1 MIRPKQFWRLLQIQ
15 RVLVKHGL
23 VEVIK
28 ATHLFRPLRFLFYL
42 FPSNWFVDKNKP
54 LGARIREALEELG
67 PVFIKFG
74 QAISTRIDLLPPD
87 IAVELVKLQDAVP
100 PFDSTEAKALIEAAY
115 GESVETVFAEFD
127 TQPLAAASIAQVHAA
142 TLKSGEEVVV
152 KVLRPGVD
160 ELVKRDVDVLK
171 DIAQLAKNY
180 WEGAKRFRPVEVV
193 EEYEK
198 TIFDEL
204 DLLREAANA
213 TQLKRNHADMD
224 LLYVPEVYWDLC
236 HKNVLV
242 LERIYGIP
250 IGQIDEF
257 HKRGVNMQRL
267 SENGVEIF
275 FTQVFKHNFFH
286 ADMHPGNI
294 FVDISD
300 PEWPKY
306 KAVDFGI
313 VGTLTPSDQNYLAMN
328 FLAFFNR
335 DYKRVAELHV
345 ESGWVPEGTSVTEF
359 EGAIRTVCEPIFDKP
374 LSEISFGKFL
384 MSLFSTARRFNMEVQ
399 PQLVLLQKT
408 IFNIEGLGR
417 QLYPELDLW
426 QTAKPFLEGWMKQRY
441 GPKAAMDKFR
451 EQLPEVGEAFQH
463 VPQLAYATLQKV
475 SEGRLTVN
483 AKGAEL
489 EKIQEQLRINQRK
502 TKRLIFAG
510 SLFIAGAILLG
521 TGFNSIWFGYGLMGL
536 ALGIYVKN

>member
-1 MIRPKQFWRLLQIQ
+1 VIRPKQFWRILQIQ

-42 FPSNWFVDKNKP
+42 FPSNWFVDKS
-54 LGARIREALEELG
+54 EELG

-74 QAISTRIDLLPPD
+74 QAISTRMDLLPPE
-87 IAVELVKLQDAVP
+87 IAAELVKLQDAVP
-100 PFDSTEAKALIEAAY
+100 PFSSELAKEVVEKAY
-115 GESVETVFAEFD
+115 GKDVHEVFAEFSVE
-127 TQPLAAASIAQVHAA
+127 PLAAASIAQVHAA
-142 TLKSGEEVVV
+142 KLKSGEEVVV
-152 KVLRPGVD
+152 KILRPGVD
-160 ELVKRDVDVLK
+160 EFVKRDVDVLK

-180 WEGAKRFRPVEVV
+180 WSEAKRIRPTEIVR
-193 EEYEK
+193 EYEK

-213 TQLKRNHADMD
+213 TQLKRNHQDMD
-224 LLYVPEVYWDLC
+224 LLYVPEVYWDYS
-236 HKNVLV
+236 HQNVLV
-242 LERIYGIP
+242 LERIHGIP
-250 IGQIDEF
+250 IGQVEEF
-257 HKRGVNMQRL
+257 HRLGVNMQRL

-294 FVDISD
+294 FVDVSD
-300 PEWPKY
+300 PEYPKY

-313 VGTLTPSDQNYLAMN
+313 VGSLTPSDQNYLALN

-335 DYKRVAELHV
+335 DYKRVAELHI
-345 ESGWVPEGTSVTEF
+345 ESGWVPEGTNPKEF
-359 EGAIRTVCEPIFDKP
+359 EAAIRTVCEPIFDKP

-384 MSLFSTARRFNMEVQ
+384 LSLFNTARRFEMEVQ

-417 QLYPELDLW
+417 QLYPDLDLW
-426 QTAKPFLEGWMKQRY
+426 KTAKPFLEGWMKQRY
-441 GPKAAMDKFR
+441 GPKAAMERLR

-463 VPQLAYATLQKV
+463 VPQMAYATLQKI
-475 SEGRLTVN
+475 SDGRLVVN
-483 AKGAEL
+483 AKGKEL
-489 EKIQEQLRINQRK
+489 EKIQEQLKVSQRK
-502 TKRLIFAG
+502 SKRQILAG
-510 SLFIAGAILLG
+510 SLFIASAILLG
-521 TGFNSIWFGYGLMGL
+521 TQFQPAWFAWLMGL
-536 ALGIYVKN
+536 MSLGFFYKS